1 MERVSNYR
9 IFTGLK
15 TILRVM
21 FSIVLS
27 LVAPAAGLSN

>member
-1 MERVSNYR
+1 MERLFNYR

-27 LVAPAAGLSN
+27 RVAPAAGLSN

>member
-1 MERVSNYR
+1 MERLFNYR

-21 FSIVLS
+21 FSVVVS
-27 LVAPAAGLSN
+27 PVAPAVGPSN